1 MDELYRLLN
10 EGAYYF
16 AGTMERNVW
25 HYGEIGKTRLPDLPR
40 GDALEYDPFWN
51 TEYKGKVIQSED
63 MLTRMNRALQIIDN
77 NKKAGVK
84 HAYDFEIFRTNAELI
99 KHTCLTFKDLSDLEY
114 AIKDAHVNRFVDYNV
129 SMNSLMKAQQ
139 IVEQSLKRRET
150 VFNDLV
156 NTYDETRLPRGMS
169 TPDKKYFWQQDRA
182 RHFAFR
188 RPDMSFLIWD
198 EQKLDLENYLEKL
211 KAYIAFYKVVGQE

>member
-1 MDELYRLLN
+1 
-10 EGAYYF
+10 
-16 AGTMERNVW
+16 
-25 HYGEIGKTRLPDLPR
+25 
-40 GDALEYDPFWN
+40 
-51 TEYKGKVIQSED
+51 